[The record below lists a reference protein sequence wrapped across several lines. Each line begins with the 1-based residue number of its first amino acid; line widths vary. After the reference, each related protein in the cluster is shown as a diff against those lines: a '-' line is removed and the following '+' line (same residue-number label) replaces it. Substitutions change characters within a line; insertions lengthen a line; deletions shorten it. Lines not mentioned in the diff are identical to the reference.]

1 MRRPEAPGL
10 VNAVL
15 AWCVVGFI
23 LAPLVII
30 VPMSFSASS
39 SFEFPPPRYWLG
51 HYRTY
56 FSAEGWLL
64 PTLNS
69 FLVGIVSSLV
79 TLLVATPAA
88 FAVNRR
94 EFAGR
99 RALQVLLLTPMLV
112 PAIIM
117 AISYY
122 SVFGQLGLNQTYAG
136 IVLAHSCVS
145 IPVVLI
151 ALSASLRNLD
161 RNLERAAAICGATP
175 AQSFRLVTLP
185 LLRPAFILAGFFAF
199 IHSFDEATIALFISG
214 REVSTLPKRMFASI
228 HLEADPVV
236 AVVSAL
242 MIYAAV
248 LAMAVATFLRQ
259 RRPA

>member
-1 MRRPEAPGL
+1 MARGPAAPSL
-10 VNAVL
+10 ANAVL
-15 AWCVVGFI
+15 AWCVAGFI

-30 VPMSFSASS
+30 VPMSFSASN
-39 SFEFPPPRYWLG
+39 SFEFPPLRYWLG

-56 FSAEGWLL
+56 FSSEGWLQ

-69 FLVGIVSSLV
+69 FLVGIVSSVL
-79 TLLVATPAA
+79 TLMVATPAA

-99 RALQVLLLTPMLV
+99 RALQILLLTPMLV
-112 PAIIM
+112 PSIIM

-122 SVFGQLGLNQTYAG
+122 SVFGRLGLNQTYAG
-136 IVLAHSCVS
+136 IILAHSCVS

-151 ALSASLRNLD
+151 AMSASLRNLD

-175 AQSFRLVTLP
+175 AQTFRLVTLP
-185 LLRPAFILAGFFAF
+185 LLRPAVILAGFFAF
-199 IHSFDEATIALFISG
+199 IHSFDEATISLFISG

-242 MIYAAV
+242 MIFAAV
-248 LAMAVATFLRQ
+248 FAMAGATLLRQ
-259 RRPA
+259 RRA

>member
-1 MRRPEAPGL
+1 MRRPEAPSL
-10 VNAVL
+10 ANAL
-15 AWCVVGFI
+15 FAWCVVGFI
-23 LAPLVII
+23 LAPLAII
-30 VPMSFSASS
+30 VPMSFSAST
-39 SFEFPPPRYWLG
+39 SFEFPPVHYWLG

-56 FSAEGWLL
+56 FSSEGWLL

-69 FLVGIVSSLV
+69 FVIGIASSVL
-79 TLLVATPAA
+79 TLLVAPPAA

-99 RALQVLLLTPMLV
+99 RALQVMLLTPMLV
-112 PAIIM
+112 PSIIM

-136 IVLAHSCVS
+136 IILAHGCVS

-161 RNLERAAAICGATP
+161 RNLERAAAICGATS
-175 AQSFRLVTLP
+175 AQALRLVTLP

-199 IHSFDEATIALFISG
+199 IHSFDEATISLFISG

-242 MIYAAV
+242 MIYAAI
-248 LAMAVATFLRQ
+248 LAMAIATFLRQ